1 MIVGARL
8 LVVPLTALAL
18 APLANA
24 APPTLLGV
32 NHVQRHPQA
41 TWTLAPES
49 EAAVV
54 EVATS
59 PQTGS
64 DGYFFTENVE
74 AFDTLEASQTTWLSS
89 SRLKPGNY
97 YVHVA
102 SYTPSC
108 FTCPIREW
116 SEVASLLVKNQKPRI
131 SRLRVR
137 YRGRYAIEG
146 LATFRYCDDIGDYAT
161 GFILERLWLR
171 NIFRSSARHS
181 EYFSVGRGGCSTRTV
196 TWYPPS
202 RVFGVGWHSVR
213 LQVRDD
219 DGGLSNKL
227 TRTWFVSD

>member
-102 SYTPSC
+102 SYTHSAARALVEKAEGESIKAAAMSAPN
-108 FTCPIREW
+108 
-116 SEVASLLVKNQKPRI
+116 ASR
-131 SRLRVR
+131 RALRCTVTLWVR
-137 YRGRYAIEG
+137 PFMTSSFDEGPTPWWCGLRARSTKSLAPMPRGR
-146 LATFRYCDDIGDYAT
+146 
-161 GFILERLWLR
+161 
-171 NIFRSSARHS
+171 RSR
-181 EYFSVGRGGCSTRTV
+181 
-196 TWYPPS
+196 
-202 RVFGVGWHSVR
+202 
-213 LQVRDD
+213 
-219 DGGLSNKL
+219 
-227 TRTWFVSD
+227 